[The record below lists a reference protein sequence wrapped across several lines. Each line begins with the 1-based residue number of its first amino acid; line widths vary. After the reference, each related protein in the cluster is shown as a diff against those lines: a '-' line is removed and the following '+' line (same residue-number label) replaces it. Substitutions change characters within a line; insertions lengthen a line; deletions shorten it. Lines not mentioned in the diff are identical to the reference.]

1 MKLKQMPLEEI
12 RILPYTDL
20 TYMILKEN
28 KKPMTTPE
36 IFKEISNLL
45 GYSEEDYAN
54 KIGDYYTSIS
64 LDKRFLML
72 DSGEWDVR
80 DHHSIDLNVEEEVSD
95 DESID
100 DIIEEDTMEDETS
113 EEELDDVETPIEDDD
128 IMDDDTDLSD
138 LNIVIDEDEEELD
151 DGDI

>member
-1 MKLKQMPLEEI
+1 MKLKKMPLEEI

-36 IFKEISNLL
+36 IFREICDLL
-45 GYSEEDYAN
+45 EYSEEDYTN

-80 DHHSIDLNVEEEVSD
+80 DHHSIDLNVEDEVSD
-95 DESID
+95 DD
-100 DIIEEDTMEDETS
+100 IEEDDIVEDNEVEDAL
-113 EEELDDVETPIEDDD
+113 EEEISEDVETPIEDDD
-128 IMDDDTDLSD
+128 ILDQDQGLED
-138 LNIVIDEDEEELD
+138 LNIVLDEEELD
-151 DGDI
+151 DGDL